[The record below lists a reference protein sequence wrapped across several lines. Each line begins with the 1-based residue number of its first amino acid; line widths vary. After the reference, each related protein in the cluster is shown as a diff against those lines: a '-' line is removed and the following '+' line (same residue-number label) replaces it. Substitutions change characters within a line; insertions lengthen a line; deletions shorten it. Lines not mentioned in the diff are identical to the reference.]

1 MSDVIGL
8 AAGKIW
14 EYLAQ
19 HGSASA
25 TKIARETALDSKV
38 LQRAIGW
45 LAKEEKLSFETKGR
59 NELIS
64 LKQG

>member
-1 MSDVIGL
+1 MSDAIGP

-14 EYLAQ
+14 HYLEQ
-19 HGSASA
+19 HGAASASRIS
-25 TKIARETALDSKV
+25 KDTALDSKV

-64 LKQG
+64 LK

>member
-1 MSDVIGL
+1 MNDLIGV

-19 HGSASA
+19 NGAASA

-45 LAKEEKLSFETKGR
+45 LAKEDKLSFETKGR

-64 LKQG
+64 LR

>member
-1 MSDVIGL
+1 MSDMIGV
-8 AAGKIW
+8 AAGQIW

-19 HGSASA
+19 NGSASA
-25 TKIARETALDSKV
+25 TKIGKETALDSKV

-64 LKQG
+64 LK

>member
-1 MSDVIGL
+1 MTDPIGP

-14 EYLAQ
+14 HYLQQNGTA
-19 HGSASA
+19 SASRIGKD
-25 TKIARETALDSKV
+25 TELDSKV

-45 LAKEEKLSFETKGR
+45 LAKEEKLSFENKGR

-64 LKQG
+64 LK

>member
-1 MSDVIGL
+1 MADVIGP

-14 EYLAQ
+14 HYLEQNGAA
-19 HGSASA
+19 SASRIG
-25 TKIARETALDSKV
+25 KETELDSKV

-45 LAKEEKLSFETKGR
+45 LAKEEKLSFENKGR

-64 LKQG
+64 LK

>member
-1 MSDVIGL
+1 MTDPIGP

-14 EYLAQ
+14 HYLQQ
-19 HGSASA
+19 HGTASASRIGKD
-25 TKIARETALDSKV
+25 TELDSKV

-45 LAKEEKLSFETKGR
+45 LAKEEKLSFENKGR

-64 LKQG
+64 LK

>member
-1 MSDVIGL
+1 MADVIGP

-14 EYLAQ
+14 HYLEQNGAA
-19 HGSASA
+19 SASRIG
-25 TKIARETALDSKV
+25 KETELDSKV

-45 LAKEEKLSFETKGR
+45 LAKEEKLSFESKGR

-64 LKQG
+64 LK